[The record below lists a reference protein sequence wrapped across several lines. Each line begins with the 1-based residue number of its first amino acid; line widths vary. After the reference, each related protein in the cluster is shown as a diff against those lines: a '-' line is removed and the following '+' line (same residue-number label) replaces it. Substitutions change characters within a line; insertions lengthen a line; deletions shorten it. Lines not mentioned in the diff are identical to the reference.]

1 MLFELDFIEH
11 LLTRLKPV
19 VSNSSSRLDE
29 TWCWDKLN
37 PAGVQLKQ
45 QHVIKTILLLAIFS
59 AAVSSAAQSVM
70 HGTAHVNGTSIYY
83 EQKGRGFP
91 IVFMSGGGILD
102 RRGWDQ
108 QFDLF
113 SKQYRVIRYD
123 VRGIGKSARP
133 EGPFSHTR
141 DLYEL
146 LTSLKVRRAHV
157 VGLSVGAAIAIDF
170 AIEHPEVVDGL
181 ILASPGLSSDSKSN
195 ANMQSLTAIAA
206 LTKANGI
213 EHVIQLTLDAP
224 FVLSKG
230 NTVARERVRQIYLDN
245 KDIFEAGFPLYALWQ
260 PVNAPENKLAT
271 IRARVLIIRGDNDN
285 AAYAVMT
292 DKVQKGISQAK
303 TVVIPGGT
311 HFLNLEKPSEFNQ
324 AVLDFLGH

>member
-1 MLFELDFIEH
+1 M
-11 LLTRLKPV
+11 LLT
-19 VSNSSSRLDE
+19 
-29 TWCWDKLN
+29 
-37 PAGVQLKQ
+37 
-45 QHVIKTILLLAIFS
+45 VIVATSFINTAS
-59 AAVSSAAQSVM
+59 QSVM
-70 HGTAHVNGTSIYY
+70 QGTAHVNGTSIYY

-91 IVFMSGGGILD
+91 IVFISGGGILD

-108 QFDLF
+108 QFELF

-133 EGPFSHTR
+133 EGTFSHSK

-170 AIEHPEVVDGL
+170 AIEHPEIVDGL
-181 ILASPGLSSDSKSN
+181 ILASPGLSSDSKSE
-195 ANMQSLTAIAA
+195 ANMQSLTAIAG
-206 LTKANGI
+206 LVKTNGI

-224 FVLSKG
+224 FVLSKE
-230 NTVARERVRQIYLDN
+230 NKIAREKVRQIYLDN
-245 KDIFEAGFPLYALWQ
+245 KDIFEAGFPLYSLWQ
-260 PVNAPENKLAT
+260 PVNEPGDKLPT
-271 IRARVLIIRGDNDN
+271 IRARVLIIRGDSDN

-292 DKVQKGISQAK
+292 DKIQRGISQAK

-324 AVLDFLGH
+324 AVLAFLGH